1 MAVRPRQV
9 PTCLFNT
16 FLQIRS
22 GQALTMDAD
31 TLLKMFAE
39 RSGFTTTQQKSLG
52 QGVNGT
58 SITMDDAGM
67 S

>member
-1 MAVRPRQV
+1 
-9 PTCLFNT
+9 
-16 FLQIRS
+16 
-22 GQALTMDAD
+22 MDAD

-39 RSGFTTTQQKSLG
+39 QSGFTTTQQKSLG

-58 SITMDDAGM
+58 SITMDNAGM

>member
-1 MAVRPRQV
+1 VLVQRFSSDSEL
-9 PTCLFNT
+9 C
-16 FLQIRS
+16 S